1 MLQCLC
7 KFSNEFLCLYS
18 VMIWIFALQG
28 SRKSLFPVCTYFLPE
43 NTTLIQGNWCR
54 GAQHQSMDPW
64 LLSVLGHQSYKSLI
78 FDKKNTQNTM
88 QLYHGQMTLLF
99 MLEARTPLVFFFF
112 SPGRRPMLFACTTR
126 PFDFCCS
133 TLGFSP
139 QIKSTFWSDTFE
151 FPTA

>member
-7 KFSNEFLCLYS
+7 KFSKEFLCLYS
-18 VMIWIFALQG
+18 AMIWIFALQG

-54 GAQHQSMDPW
+54 VTQHQSMDPW

-78 FDKKNTQNTM
+78 FDKKNQNTM

-99 MLEARTPLVFFFF
+99 MLEARTPLGFF
-112 SPGRRPMLFACTTR
+112 SPLGEGLCCFLAPLDHLIFVVVLQ
-126 PFDFCCS
+126 DFHH
-133 TLGFSP
+133 
-139 QIKSTFWSDTFE
+139 K
-151 FPTA
+151 